1 MVLRILI
8 LSLVSLLA
16 AWPVLRSEL
25 PAIIGPVWASGAG
38 ERWSVKILLPLLFLG
53 ALVCAAWGVPV
64 ESSVLPDF
72 PSADLPSLFA
82 IVLSTLAAVA
92 ISALISSYTAVPFA
106 FLGAVAGFRLVTE
119 GVLDWTFAARMVA
132 AWFVAP
138 LLCGLLAE
146 FGTNCTLYFK
156 MFHYFFKLF
165 MYYSVTHS

>member
-72 PSADLPSLFA
+72 PSAELPSLFRHCPVDLGGRGH
-82 IVLSTLAAVA
+82 IRSDLVPIRQFLSRSWALSPV
-92 ISALISSYTAVPFA
+92 SA
-106 FLGAVAGFRLVTE
+106 
-119 GVLDWTFAARMVA
+119 W
-132 AWFVAP
+132 
-138 LLCGLLAE
+138 
-146 FGTNCTLYFK
+146 
-156 MFHYFFKLF
+156 
-165 MYYSVTHS
+165 